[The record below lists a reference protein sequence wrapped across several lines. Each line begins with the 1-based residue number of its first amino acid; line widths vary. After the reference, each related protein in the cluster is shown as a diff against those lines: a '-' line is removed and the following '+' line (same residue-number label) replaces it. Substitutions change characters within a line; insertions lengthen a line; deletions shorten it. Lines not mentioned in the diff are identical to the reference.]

1 MQGAGSVHSSVRSMF
16 PARSPCPHLA
26 MMTLLPMRLSLL
38 ALFVLALFGA
48 ACGGGDD
55 ASAPDDQSATEEA
68 AGDDGASG
76 ATDELFD
83 TQFGQVCRGTGQ
95 PRAAAYNPGAGVHP
109 ILVMRSDD
117 GADYTGSFATLP
129 EGWGAQWPDLERT
142 ELVACVRRVSAKP
155 GEVCEG
161 YSDEDS
167 GTEWSVQTHDV
178 TYEYVVR
185 VARTA
190 EELGRQTFEVPAG
203 SCPMI
208 TTYTEGDPVPQPYYP
223 SVGDGEVELFV
234 RPFVTGS

>member
-1 MQGAGSVHSSVRSMF
+1 MT
-16 PARSPCPHLA
+16 
-26 MMTLLPMRLSLL
+26 TLLPLRLSLIALCLL
-38 ALFVLALFGA
+38 ALFGM
-48 ACGGGDD
+48 ACGGGGGDD
-55 ASAPDDQSATEEA
+55 SPAQDDQSAAEESTGEEA
-68 AGDDGASG
+68 ANE
-76 ATDELFD
+76 ATNELFD
-83 TQFGQVCRGTGQ
+83 TQFAQVCRGTGQ
-95 PRAAAYNPGAGVHP
+95 PRAAAYTPGAGVHP

-117 GADYTGSFATLP
+117 GTEYTGSFATLP

-142 ELVACVRRVSAKP
+142 ELVACERRVSAEP

-167 GTEWSVQTHDV
+167 GTEWSVQIHDV
-178 TYEYVVR
+178 VYEYVVR
-185 VARTA
+185 VARTG

-223 SVGDGEVELFV
+223 SVGAGEVELFV